1 MYWIPSF
8 FKLTIH
14 CHFLENIC
22 TNEEK
27 HYYKGPLNGTIHAVA
42 GGGGAS
48 LTQFTTLQ
56 TKWSF
61 FRDYD
66 SGFIKLTAF
75 DHSNLLFEYRKSS
88 DGKVYESFR
97 ISWDYRDILAY
108 TVDSCPS
115 MTLASWMMR
124 VLVVTSHYLWLSSF
138 FFFFFI
144 LFLI

>member
-14 CHFLENIC
+14 CHFLQNIC

-27 HYYKGPLNGTIHAVA
+27 HYYKGPLNGTIHVVA
-42 GGGGAS
+42 GGEGAS
-48 LTQFTTLQ
+48 LIQFTTLQ

-66 SGFIKLTAF
+66 YGFIKLTAF

-115 MTLASWMMR
+115 MI
-124 VLVVTSHYLWLSSF
+124 VF
-138 FFFFFI
+138 FLLLLFYFI
-144 LFLI
+144 FNLNF